1 MAGKSDLVNQVASS
15 SGLSKSQAQK
25 AVDAVLDS
33 ITQSLAQGES
43 VSISGFGT
51 FKVSETKERQGR
63 NPATGQPITIPAG
76 KRIGFSA
83 GSKLSS
89 AVKGGEG

>member
-1 MAGKSDLVNQVASS
+1 MAGKSDLVDQVASS

-33 ITQSLAQGES
+33 ITQTLAKGES
-43 VSISGFGT
+43 ISLSGFGT
-51 FKVSETKERQGR
+51 FKVSDTKERQGR
-63 NPATGQPITIPAG
+63 NPATGQPITIAAG

-89 AVKGGEG
+89 AVKGG